1 MDAPERERNWKILA
15 LVALALI
22 ALIIVGASGRTP
34 LLVTLRATLSDP
46 GHLRA
51 VVIGW
56 GLWGPLALIGL
67 QVTQVLLAP
76 IPGQALGLVGGYLY
90 GPWLGTLINM
100 TGTLLGSGLAMWL
113 ARRFGRPLVQR
124 FVPPVWLDRLDGLA
138 ARRGPAVFFLIFLFP
153 FLPDDAACFVA
164 GLSPLPL
171 GELLLLAAVGRLPG
185 VFIPNWLGAHATDL
199 SAAQWVAIILLLIPA
214 AVAFWRWQDE
224 IERFLLRLLDRLPG
238 RR

>member
-15 LVALALI
+15 LILLALI
-22 ALIIVGASGRTP
+22 ALIVVGASGRTP

-46 GHLRA
+46 DRLRA
-51 VVIGW
+51 VVTGW
-56 GLWGPLALIGL
+56 GLGGPLALIGL

-90 GPWLGTLINM
+90 GPWLGTLTNM
-100 TGTLLGSGLAMWL
+100 TGTLIGSGLAMWL
-113 ARRFGRPLVQR
+113 ARHFGRPLVQR
-124 FVPPVWLDRLDGLA
+124 FVSAEWLDRLDGLA
-138 ARRGPAVFFLIFLFP
+138 ARRGPAIFFLIFLFP

-185 VFIPNWLGAHATDL
+185 VFIPNWLGAHAANL
-199 SAAQWVAIILLLIPA
+199 SAAQWVAIILLMIPA

-224 IERFLLRLLDRLPG
+224 IERFLLRLLNRLPG